1 MESQTGRASTVR
13 EGATHVRN
21 EPHNQWLLASWFRGV
36 RGRNVANPHDQGPSS
51 RRWIAAAEFLLG
63 ASVVIG
69 HNLFRIVPNE
79 VPILTGLFLVS
90 NRLWTGR
97 WRVAGLGS
105 PPSWRRTVGIAIA
118 AAVLRLALGEFVI
131 EPLGSRFG
139 PPPAAPEAAAAIAG
153 NTGHAAL
160 ALLIVWVFAAL
171 GEEFAYRGYLLS
183 RAATVGGGSSVAYW
197 VGVVFAAVL
206 FGLGH
211 YYKGPVG
218 VVDSAVAGLILGTAY
233 MLSGRNLWA
242 AVLAHGLID
251 TYGVVVLY
259 FGWAS

>member
-1 MESQTGRASTVR
+1 M
-13 EGATHVRN
+13 
-21 EPHNQWLLASWFRGV
+21 
-36 RGRNVANPHDQGPSS
+36 
-51 RRWIAAAEFLLG
+51 AAAEFLLG
-63 ASVVIG
+63 GSVVIG
-69 HNLFRIVPNE
+69 HNVVRIVPNE
-79 VPILTGLFLVS
+79 VPILTVVFLIS

-97 WRVAGLGS
+97 WKVRGLGA

-118 AAVLRLALGEFVI
+118 AAILRLALGEFVI
-131 EPLGSRFG
+131 EPFGSRFG
-139 PPPAAPEAAAAIAG
+139 PPPAAPDEAAAISG
-153 NTGHAAL
+153 NTGNAVL

-183 RAATVGGGSSVAYW
+183 RAATAGGGSSVAHW
-197 VGVVFAAVL
+197 VGVVLAAVL

-211 YYKGPVG
+211 YHKGLVG
-218 VVDSAVAGLILGTAY
+218 VVDSGVAGLVLGTAY

-242 AVLAHGLID
+242 AVLAHGMID

>member
-1 MESQTGRASTVR
+1 M
-13 EGATHVRN
+13 
-21 EPHNQWLLASWFRGV
+21 
-36 RGRNVANPHDQGPSS
+36 
-51 RRWIAAAEFLLG
+51 AAAEFLLG
-63 ASVVIG
+63 GSVVIG
-69 HNLFRIVPNE
+69 HNVFRIVPNE
-79 VPILTGLFLVS
+79 VPILTVVFLIS

-97 WRVAGLGS
+97 WQVSGLGP

-118 AAVLRLALGEFVI
+118 AAILRLALGEFVI
-131 EPLGSRFG
+131 EPFGSRFG
-139 PPPAAPEAAAAIAG
+139 PRPAAPEEAAAISG
-153 NTGHAAL
+153 NTGNAVL

-171 GEEFAYRGYLLS
+171 GEEFVYRGYLLS
-183 RAATVGGGSSVAYW
+183 RAATAGGGSSVAHW
-197 VGVVFAAVL
+197 VGVVLAAVL

-218 VVDSAVAGLILGTAY
+218 VVDSGVAGLVLGTAY

-259 FGWAS
+259 LGWAS